1 MSLKKYY
8 GFLIIVF
15 KNFSGTFYKSTIL
28 KTIVKQMLVVFI

>member
-1 MSLKKYY
+1 MSFKKYY

-15 KNFSGTFYKSTIL
+15 ENFSDTFYKSTIL